1 MRDLNLQVTTGSDPG
16 ISYTAMSLCAT
27 AKVFAS
33 PHTVFTQMDAAATI
47 YYVQVWK
54 DTVSVQG
61 LCLLTRMSALV
72 SAYDAKVQ

>member
-33 PHTVFTQMDAAATI
+33 PRTVFTQMDAAATI
-47 YYVQVWK
+47 MFGSGKIQ
-54 DTVSVQG
+54 
-61 LCLLTRMSALV
+61 CLFKGCV
-72 SAYDAKVQ
+72 Y